1 MSIQVC
7 VCLWGE
13 ALQISNF
20 LIYLT
25 EFKAM
30 AFNLYKS
37 PTPHLSF
44 TFSLQSCNC
53 ALVKIV
59 HHLRKHVHPHTRD
72 QRANATFMS
81 VIQLICK
88 GYTIVCKFGLIKK
101 NGFYLRTWRQNLY
114 HYLYLF
120 CTITYSHLK
129 SHNHYDLYFVSFG
142 KVV

>member
-7 VCLWGE
+7 VCLYLE
-13 ALQISNF
+13 ALEISNF

-72 QRANATFMS
+72 QRATATFMS
-81 VIQLICK
+81 VIQLVCK

-101 NGFYLRTWRQNLY
+101 KWLLSQKMTSKF
-114 HYLYLF
+114 F
-120 CTITYSHLK
+120 TIIYIFSVQSHTLT
-129 SHNHYDLYFVSFG
+129 
-142 KVV
+142 

>member
-7 VCLWGE
+7 VCLYLE
-13 ALQISNF
+13 ALEISNF

-44 TFSLQSCNC
+44 TFTLQSCNC

-72 QRANATFMS
+72 QRAAVTFMS
-81 VIQLICK
+81 ITQLVCK
-88 GYTIVCKFGLIKK
+88 GYTVVCKFDLIKK
-101 NGFYLRTWRQNLY
+101 KMTFISE
-114 HYLYLF
+114 HDVKI
-120 CTITYSHLK
+120 CTIIYIFSVQSHTL
-129 SHNHYDLYFVSFG
+129 S
-142 KVV
+142 